1 MRTQKTLLSW
11 SSGKDSA
18 WALHTLQADPSVEV
32 AGLLTTLNESAER
45 VAMHGVRRELL
56 RAQGRAAGL
65 PVIEIDLPEGCT
77 DEQYQERM
85 GAALEQAK
93 ADGVEA
99 IAYGD
104 LFLEDVRDYR
114 VKLMQGS
121 GLAPLFPI
129 WGQPTRDLS
138 KRMTTAGLSAILS
151 CVDPAQ
157 LDPSFVGRTY
167 DAALLAD
174 LPEGVDPCGEN
185 GEFHTFVTA
194 GPMFAA
200 PIEVATGESVLRGG
214 FQFIDILPAGTPAAG
229 VAQGPEVA
237 QGEVPA

>member
-1 MRTQKTLLSW
+1 MRTQRTLLSW

-18 WALHTLQADPSVEV
+18 WALHTLRADPNIEV
-32 AGLLTTLNESAER
+32 TGLLTTLNGDAER
-45 VAMHGVRRELL
+45 VAMHGVRRALL
-56 RAQGRAAGL
+56 QAQGRAAGL
-65 PVIEIDLPEGCT
+65 PVIEVDLPQGCS

-93 ADGVEA
+93 AGGVEA

-114 VKLMQGS
+114 VKLMDGT
-121 GLAPLFPI
+121 GLEPLFPI
-129 WGQPTRDLS
+129 WGQPTAELA

-157 LDPSFVGRTY
+157 LDPSFAGRTY
-167 DAALLAD
+167 DADLLAE
-174 LPEGVDPCGEN
+174 LPASVDPCGEN

-194 GPMFAA
+194 GPMFQA
-200 PIEVATGESVLRGG
+200 PIEVTTGEAVQRGG
-214 FQFIDILPAGTPAAG
+214 FQFIDLLPVGKELPQSAGQG
-229 VAQGPEVA
+229 VSA
-237 QGEVPA
+237 

>member
-18 WALHTLQADPSVEV
+18 WALHTLQANPSIEV

-85 GAALEQAK
+85 GTALQRAK

-114 VKLMQGS
+114 IKLMQGTD
-121 GLAPLFPI
+121 LEPLFPI

-138 KRMTTAGLSAILS
+138 RRMTTAGLSAILS

-194 GPMFAA
+194 GPMFTDA
-200 PIEVATGESVLRGG
+200 IEVATGESVLRGG
-214 FQFIDILPAGTPAAG
+214 FQFIDILPAAAADLG
-229 VAQGPEVA
+229 IAN
-237 QGEVPA
+237 GEVPA